1 MLRQMMKRMISGMG
15 REEPAEL
22 RTQVV
27 SFVDLKINLISLG
40 ILFAL

>member
-15 REEPAEL
+15 REVPAVL

-27 SFVDLKINLISLG
+27 SFADLNK
-40 ILFAL
+40 